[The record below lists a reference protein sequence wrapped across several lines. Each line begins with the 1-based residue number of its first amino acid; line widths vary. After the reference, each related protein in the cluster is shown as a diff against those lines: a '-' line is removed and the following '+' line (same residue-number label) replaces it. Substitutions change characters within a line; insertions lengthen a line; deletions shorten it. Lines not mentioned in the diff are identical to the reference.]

1 MLKPLLIAAALAL
14 PAAALAQDK
23 PAAPA
28 ADAPVKTA
36 DYVYTVAPFDHVE
49 GDASATHTMIVY
61 ASNMCPHC
69 RDWFNDEWPTVK
81 KELIDTRQLRL
92 VFRPLPTQPVQLS
105 MIGFLMAECDSENY
119 FDRIED
125 QFARQNDIIKT
136 AQNGGLREYYE
147 EMAKDYG
154 LDDEAA
160 MNTCLANE
168 TNLGRIQDHSG
179 RYAALGVR
187 GVPTFVLDGEVYK
200 GPHKAEDFVK
210 MLGK

>member
-1 MLKPLLIAAALAL
+1 MLKQLIIAAALLA
-14 PAAALAQDK
+14 PAAAVAQDK

-28 ADAPVKTA
+28 PKADH
-36 DYVYTVAPFDHVE
+36 VYTAAPFDHVE
-49 GDASATHTMIVY
+49 GNAAATHTLIVY

-69 RDWFNDEWPTVK
+69 RDWFNDEWPVVK
-81 KELIDTRQLRL
+81 KELVETGQLRL

-105 MIGFLMAECDSENY
+105 MVGFLMAECDSGNY

-125 QFARQNDIIKT
+125 QFARQNEIIKT
-136 AQNGGLREYYE
+136 AQNGGLREYYA

-160 MNTCLANE
+160 MNACLSNE
-168 TNLGRIQDHSG
+168 ENLGLIQSHGS
-179 RYAALGVR
+179 RYQALGIR
-187 GVPTFVLDGEVYK
+187 GVPAFVLDGKTYK

-210 MLGK
+210 LLGK